1 MCMQMYVQGG
11 EMTSQFRAQSG
22 QNGCLGRD
30 CYPRST
36 GHGVST
42 QRLGSLIPMDGFGE
56 TLIGDVFGIEF
67 EFLNGDTLLSDLG
80 IRLDP

>member
-1 MCMQMYVQGG
+1 MCMQMYAGRGDGFSV
-11 EMTSQFRAQSG
+11 SRSV
-22 QNGCLGRD
+22 CLGRD

-56 TLIGDVFGIEF
+56 TLVGDVFGIEF

-80 IRLDP
+80 IRLEP

>member
-1 MCMQMYVQGG
+1 MYADVY
-11 EMTSQFRAQSG
+11 EA
-22 QNGCLGRD
+22 GRWFLSFALSV
-30 CYPRST
+30 PWARLLSPVH

-42 QRLGSLIPMDGFGE
+42 QRLGGLIPMDGFGE

-80 IRLDP
+80 IRLNP